1 MTRAPKSTSTPR
13 NIPLSQ
19 DEWILCLEVYL
30 RHHGQLPKGN
40 SREIRE
46 LSESMRRIRAAL
58 AGEPAEHFR
67 PPHGVLRRVLE
78 FQHLDRDP
86 ECADKKPK
94 RARDVWSVWGEKP
107 HAEIARIADAIK
119 KCVVAEEIRAVGDTH
134 LEYNYHVVES
144 QILTRVHTVRERN
157 QRIVRL
163 KKEKFQ
169 DENKGRLFCEACDFD
184 FANRYPRHGDG
195 YIECHHIK
203 PLSELRPGDET
214 ALDDLALL
222 CSNCHRMVHYRRPWL
237 DMSGL
242 NQVLSRADA
251 RL

>member
-1 MTRAPKSTSTPR
+1 MNRSPNSNSTPK

-30 RHHGQLPKGN
+30 RHRGQPLPKEN
-40 SREIRE
+40 SREIHE
-46 LSESMRRIRAAL
+46 LSESMRRIHEAL

-67 PPHGVLRRVLE
+67 PPYGVLRRVLE

-94 RARDVWSVWGEKP
+94 RARDVWDTWGEKP
-107 HAEIARIADAIK
+107 HATIAQIAEAIK
-119 KCVVAEEIRAVGDTH
+119 KCVAAEEVQSVGETDI
-134 LEYNYHVVES
+134 EYNHSVVES
-144 QILTRVHTVRERN
+144 RILTRVHTFRERDK
-157 QRIVRL
+157 RIVRL

-203 PLSELRPGDET
+203 PLSE
-214 ALDDLALL
+214 
-222 CSNCHRMVHYRRPWL
+222 
-237 DMSGL
+237 
-242 NQVLSRADA
+242 
-251 RL
+251 